1 MPVWRKKNPFVD
13 RSVKKKKE
21 TILIEIP
28 KDAEVG
34 EYVNGFEVIKKVKR
48 FGKYYVKVKNK

>member
-13 RSVKKKKE
+13 RRVKKKKE

-28 KDAEVG
+28 KDAELG
-34 EYVNGFEVIKKVKR
+34 EYVNGFEVIKRVKR